1 MDDEEAQKATARWQ
15 ARMEKLLK
23 RLVQITESEYRR
35 PRKS

>member
-15 ARMEKLLK
+15 ARIEKLLT
-23 RLVQITESEYRR
+23 RLVQLTEVEYCR

>member
-15 ARMEKLLK
+15 ARIEKLLT
-23 RLVQITESEYRR
+23 RLVHITELEYRR